1 MRLYLIRH
9 GEAGQAPRDSLREL
23 TREGRAR
30 TQHNAAA
37 VLPRLVTP
45 ATTIIASPLARAR
58 QTAAIIHGVWNPEA
72 ALVVDDCLVPDSS
85 PEAVARFV
93 DALPDQAWPLVLVG
107 HQPLFGSLLAW
118 LCDRPELANT
128 VTTSSISA
136 LDLITF
142 GQGCATLDWQVA

>member
-9 GEAGQAPRDSLREL
+9 GEAGPAGRDAMREL
-23 TREGRAR
+23 TDEGRAR
-30 TQHNAAA
+30 TRHNAAA

-45 ATTIIASPLARAR
+45 VATIITSPLIRAR
-58 QTAAIIHGVWNPEA
+58 QTAAIVHGLWSPDVP
-72 ALVVDDCLVPDSS
+72 LVVDDCLVPQST
-85 PEAVARFV
+85 PAIVTGFIE
-93 DALPDQAWPLVLVG
+93 ALPDEAWPLAVVG

-118 LCDRPELANT
+118 LTGRPELANT

-142 GQGCATLDWQVA
+142 AKGCGTLDWQVA